1 MMIEFRYQPPTAP
14 LTEKAWGV
22 VADIFKYRPEM
33 TEDGQNELYSSV
45 RQLVLHAWSFRES
58 EARRLGLAPPPAPPL
73 IAQLREMCRAPQQ
86 AASLPPAAAPAHQ
99 HGNYQ
104 AKGSTSPAG
113 IAAASHDDASALAP
127 ETMDLG
133 EYSYQLNGGQIGDWD
148 AANWESWD
156 FWDEMLRAQGGQR

>member
-1 MMIEFRYQPPTAP
+1 M
-14 LTEKAWGV
+14 
-22 VADIFKYRPEM
+22 ADIFKYRPEM

-127 ETMDLG
+127 RDHG
-133 EYSYQLNGGQIGDWD
+133 PGRVQLP
-148 AANWESWD
+148 AERRANWRLGRGELGVLGLLGRD
-156 FWDEMLRAQGGQR
+156 APGPGRPAVAPRETPRPVDRYLGRYLPTE